1 MGSETEVDVMHL
13 AAEEAERSGREE
25 AVSAREVQVGV
36 AAVRV
41 SGLFRSTRK
50 RKWSTKRANDYR
62 KSLCLE
68 TLK

>member
-1 MGSETEVDVMHL
+1 MHL

-25 AVSAREVQVGV
+25 AVSAREVQVV
-36 AAVRV
+36 F
-41 SGLFRSTRK
+41 GLFRSTRK